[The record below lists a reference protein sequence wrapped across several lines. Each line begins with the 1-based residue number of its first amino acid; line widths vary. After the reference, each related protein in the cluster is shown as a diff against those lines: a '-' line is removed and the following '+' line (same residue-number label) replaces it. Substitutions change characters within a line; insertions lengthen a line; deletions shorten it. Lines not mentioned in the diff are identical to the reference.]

1 MSNPW
6 RQGRWHRC
14 HRQFP
19 PIPSEPI
26 DYIGATQQPR
36 DLVDTVLKPL
46 TALVRAALGATSL
59 SEFLEAADKHVPDD
73 PTDPSGEALAAIA
86 GMLAKLVEQRE
97 HEHRTAVRADAM
109 LDASPLPAAIIT
121 EDGQILRS
129 NYAFGAL
136 VGLVGSQAAA
146 GMSLASLDV
155 FSDTELLQAA
165 LEAAIAG
172 QRWDGGLTVRS
183 GQDQRSCDAVLTF
196 IGGNSAAELLL
207 TLYDHT
213 DELKVQ
219 REAIAREKLAT
230 AGEIASGVAHEVN
243 NPLAAIRIEA
253 ELIGSSA
260 KDEATVE
267 SARVIIREV
276 DRASRIARMLI
287 HSTRRADRELQD
299 VQVNELIQ
307 EILGLRSQL
316 DHWLD
321 IELRTTLDPELPSI
335 VGPRI
340 DLRQVFFH
348 LITNAE
354 DAVQQVDGATI
365 EVRSERTDG
374 GIRVSVADSGSGI
387 SADMHQRIFDPFFT
401 TKDPDKGTGLGLSLS
416 HGVVA
421 EMGGKIWVEDS
432 PLGGA
437 RFIVD
442 LPCETDE

>member
-1 MSNPW
+1 M
-6 RQGRWHRC
+6 
-14 HRQFP
+14 
-19 PIPSEPI
+19 
-26 DYIGATQQPR
+26 
-36 DLVDTVLKPL
+36 DTVLNSL
-46 TALVRAALGATSL
+46 TALVQRALGATSL
-59 SEFLEAADKHVPDD
+59 SEFLEAAADQVPDD
-73 PTDPSGEALAAIA
+73 PSDPSGEALAAVA
-86 GMLAKLVEQRE
+86 SMLAELVEQRE
-97 HEHRTAVRADAM
+97 HEHRAAVRTDVM

-121 EDGQILRS
+121 ADGQILRS

-136 VGLVGSQAAA
+136 VGLVGSQSAA

-155 FSDTELLQAA
+155 FSDNELLQAA

-172 QRWDGGLTVRS
+172 QRWDGALSVRS
-183 GQDQRSCDAVLTF
+183 GQHQRSCDAVLTS
-196 IGGNSAAELLL
+196 IGGNSTDELLL
-207 TLYDHT
+207 TLYDRT
-213 DELKVQ
+213 DELKIQ
-219 REAIAREKLAT
+219 REAIAREKLTT

-260 KDEATVE
+260 EDEATAE

-276 DRASRIARMLI
+276 DRASRIAQMLI
-287 HSTRRADRELQD
+287 HITRRAHRELQD
-299 VQVNELIQ
+299 IQVNELIQ

-316 DHWLD
+316 DHWVD

-335 VGPRI
+335 VGPRT
-340 DLRQVFFH
+340 DLRLVFFH

-365 EVRSERTDG
+365 EVSSERTDG

-421 EMGGKIWVEDS
+421 ELGGKIWVEDS

-437 RFIVD
+437 RFVVD
-442 LPCETDE
+442 LPLKPTSSDSRT

>member
-1 MSNPW
+1 M
-6 RQGRWHRC
+6 
-14 HRQFP
+14 
-19 PIPSEPI
+19 
-26 DYIGATQQPR
+26 
-36 DLVDTVLKPL
+36 DTVLKPV
-46 TALVRAALGATSL
+46 TALVREALGATRL
-59 SEFLEAADKHVPDD
+59 SEFLEAAAKHVPDD
-73 PTDPSGEALAAIA
+73 PTDPSAEALAAIA
-86 GMLAKLVEQRE
+86 SMLAKLVEQRE
-97 HEHRTAVRADAM
+97 HEHQAAVRADAM

-121 EDGQILRS
+121 AGGQILWS

-183 GQDQRSCDAVLTF
+183 GQDHRSCDAVLTS

-213 DELKVQ
+213 DDLKVQ
-219 REAIAREKLAT
+219 QEAIAREKLAT

-260 KDEATVE
+260 EDEATVE

-276 DRASRIARMLI
+276 DRASRIARMLS
-287 HSTRRADRELQD
+287 HSTRRADREFQD
-299 VQVNELIQ
+299 VQVNELIE
-307 EILGLRSQL
+307 EILGLRSRL
-316 DHWLD
+316 DHWVD

-335 VGPRI
+335 VGPRT

-365 EVRSERTDG
+365 EVKSERTDG
-374 GIRVSVADSGSGI
+374 GIRFSVADSGSGI

-437 RFIVD
+437 RFVVD
-442 LPCETDE
+442 LPLGTDE